1 MREILNV
8 AWLEFITLKR
18 KIMVV
23 IMLLVGVGFIFSIAF
38 PPQIV
43 SILAGMFT
51 GYIIQPIFSIAEKN
65 SFNRLFGVL
74 PARRRSF
81 VFGRYFLTAVTLLVF
96 MLLFIAIGHI
106 ALAWLPFE
114 NTEILG
120 EFAYA
125 AKEMQSEEFTVVFG
139 AAIGFFLGCLFIL
152 PTFVIDYVFGVSKE
166 APVSFGFGVFIG
178 VVCVIIDG
186 FFEPDYGN
194 ILYHVIKFIVED
206 RFWTYVILIGG
217 GLLLLAFG
225 AVVSHAFTRKRE
237 L

>member
-18 KIMVV
+18 KMLVV
-23 IMLLVGVGFIFSIAF
+23 IILLVGVGFVFSLMF
-38 PPQIV
+38 LPQLV
-43 SILAGMFT
+43 SILVAVFT
-51 GYIIQPIFSIAEKN
+51 GYIIQPIFSIAEKS
-65 SFNRLFGVL
+65 SFNRLYGVL

-81 VFGRYFLTAVTLLVF
+81 VYGRYLLTAVTLLVF
-96 MLLFIAIGHI
+96 MLIFIAIGHI

-114 NTEILG
+114 NTELLG

-125 AKEMQSEEFTVVFG
+125 AREMQSEEFTVVFG
-139 AAIGFFLGCLFIL
+139 AALGFFLGCLFIL
-152 PTFVIDYVFGVSKE
+152 PTFLIDYVFGVSKE
-166 APVSFGFGVFIG
+166 APVSFGLGVFIG

-186 FFEPDYGN
+186 ILEPDYGN
-194 ILYHVIKFIVED
+194 ILYQVIKFVVEY

-225 AVVSHAFTRKRE
+225 AVVSHALTRKRE